1 MDIEKIRE
9 LIQLAKEEELKVLRV
24 GDMDTEIHIETK
36 GDGVAVQATDGGKV
50 EKSAV
55 TDNIASGIHT
65 VKATQVGTFYT
76 YKEEGGDENFV
87 EAGDEVAAGDQ
98 AGMIEAM
105 KVFNDVLIDV
115 DGVVEEILAENGET
129 VEYDQPLL
137 TIKLKED

>member
-24 GDMDTEIHIETK
+24 GDMDTEVHIETK

-55 TDNIASGIHT
+55 TDNKASGIHT

>member
-24 GDMDTEIHIETK
+24 GDMDTEVHIETK

-76 YKEEGGDENFV
+76 YKEEGSDENFV